1 MSLNTMKNLKSRK
14 IDKQVIINAN
24 ESKYTVLP
32 FFKSSINLSNEK
44 ERTRYIKSIENM
56 VRTSSVYRAYIKYL
70 KEDIGLTKCMMF
82 GDLTDEM
89 CNIEMHHGPI
99 FTLYDYVEITLIDFI
114 KHNKEI
120 STFSIAQQV
129 LKDHTD
135 NLVQIVMLS
144 EMAHQAAHVNGK
156 DLKSEFV
163 DIKSA
168 WGDIEG
174 YLLKYKDSLQINHIN
189 KIHKY
194 FEIYNKRIKDDK
206 SDIFIAKISNF
217 NEKIKNGENK

>member
-1 MSLNTMKNLKSRK
+1 MNVMKNLKSKK

-24 ESKYTVLP
+24 DSKYTVLP

-44 ERTRYIKSIENM
+44 ERTRYIKSIESM

-70 KEDIGLTKCMMF
+70 KDDIGLKKCMMF
-82 GDLTDEM
+82 GDLNDEM

-99 FTLYDYVEITLIDFI
+99 FTLYDYVEITLVYFI
-114 KHNKEI
+114 KNNKEI
-120 STFSIAQQV
+120 STFAIAQQV

-135 NLVQIVMLS
+135 NLIQVVMLS
-144 EMAHQAAHVNGK
+144 EMAHQAAHNGSK
-156 DLKSEFV
+156 DLKTEFV
-163 DIKSA
+163 DINSA

-174 YLLKYKDSLQINHIN
+174 YLIKYKDCLQINHVN
-189 KIHKY
+189 KINKY
-194 FEIYNKRIKDDK
+194 FEIYKKRIKNDK

-217 NEKIKNGENK
+217 NDKIIKGE